1 MNIIFLLAAIP
12 AIIVIWI
19 GAIALALDLIAY
31 IRDGFEY
38 MEEEDND
45 NDN

>member
-12 AIIVIWI
+12 AIVIIWI
-19 GAIALALDLIAY
+19 GAFALAIDLIAY

-38 MEEEDND
+38 IEEEDNE